1 MKINKDIIDVS
12 HETIQEETNESIIV
26 SIQNT
31 DDDEDFMVRFHLNYH
46 EDISVLVAACVDE
59 MNKREEV
66 RDFFIK
72 VQDQYFEQFEV
83 SR

>member
-1 MKINKDIIDVS
+1 MKINKDIIDIS

-72 VQDQYFEQFEV
+72 VQDQYFEQFQ
-83 SR
+83 

>member
-46 EDISVLVAACVDE
+46 EDTSVLVAACVDE
-59 MNKREEV
+59 MNKKEEV
-66 RDFFIK
+66 RDFFLT
-72 VQDQYFEQFEV
+72 VQDQYFEQFK
-83 SR
+83 

>member
-1 MKINKDIIDVS
+1 MKINKDIIDIS

-26 SIQNT
+26 SIKNT
-31 DDDEDFMVRFHLNYH
+31 DNDEDFMVRFHLNYH

-72 VQDQYFEQFEV
+72 VQDQYFEQFQ
-83 SR
+83 

>member
-1 MKINKDIIDVS
+1 
-12 HETIQEETNESIIV
+12 
-26 SIQNT
+26 
-31 DDDEDFMVRFHLNYH
+31 MVRFHLNYH

-72 VQDQYFEQFEV
+72 VQDQYFEQFQ
-83 SR
+83 

>member
-59 MNKREEV
+59 MNKKEEV
-66 RDFFIK
+66 RDFFLT
-72 VQDQYFEQFEV
+72 VQDQYFEQFK
-83 SR
+83 